1 LGYCSFGQFSK
12 GENVWTGDIV
22 NRGKITCAGSSK
34 GGIYRTG
41 GIIGYSNT
49 NLPETGRIVNLG
61 EIEFTGTP
69 GVKDGKPGTAY
80 AGGIMGHSENA
91 SVTNAESYCT
101 ITAQNVDYMGFI
113 VGTPR
118 STTVVASNCKVG
130 GKTLGEYDTEKEE
143 YVEAKINASNFHHYI
158 YGSGKNTD
166 WTGTDNYDGCSYIS
180 AAPSL
185 Q

>member
-1 LGYCSFGQFSK
+1 M
-12 GENVWTGDIV
+12 
-22 NRGKITCAGSSK
+22 NRGKITCAGKSI

-49 NLPETGRIVNLG
+49 SLPETGRIVNLG

-80 AGGIMGHSENA
+80 AGGILGHSENA
-91 SVTNAESYCT
+91 TVTNAESYCT
-101 ITAQNVDYMGFI
+101 ITAQSVDYMGFI
-113 VGTPR
+113 VGSPR

-130 GKTLGEYDTEKEE
+130 GKTLGEWDEE
-143 YVEAKINASNFHHYI
+143 DQVYEETKLSSSNYHNFI

-166 WTGTDNYDGCSYIS
+166 WTGTDNYDGCTLLTS
-180 AAPSL
+180 APTFE
-185 Q
+185 